1 MSDITINE
9 TTITVK
15 EYNHIRVLTFKDIE
29 KLHTLSHGTAYR
41 TFKKYQKYFTP
52 NEDYYLLKKS
62 DITSTTH
69 HIGFE
74 DIATN
79 RGTYLLTL
87 SGYSLIAKSI
97 TDETSYPI
105 TREIISKYFNNTKS
119 DTNMKTNDKYISVK
133 DFAKQMGYSTDWVYR
148 LIKRDEFKDFIKIID
163 GKTMLHICGLGIHKH
178 NRRHRKPYAKPRFID
193 YVPASQVHTANENI
207 GTLLSEITS
216 SLADIA
222 NRLDRFEK
230 EFDNNHRDD
239 IFTTSQFEIPDP
251 TDEPQPNRSWISKL
265 FSKCIS

>member
-1 MSDITINE
+1 MPDITIND

-15 EYNHIRVLTFKDIE
+15 EYDNIRVLTFKDIE
-29 KLHTLSHGTAYR
+29 KLHTLSHGTVYR

-62 DITSTTH
+62 DLTDITH
-69 HIGFE
+69 YIGLK
-74 DIATN
+74 DTITN

-97 TDETSYPI
+97 TDETSYLI
-105 TREIISKYFNNTKS
+105 TKEIISKYFNNVKS
-119 DTNMKTNDKYISVK
+119 DNKIKTDDKYISVK
-133 DFAKQMGYSTDWVYR
+133 DFAKQMGYSTDWVYK

-163 GKTMLHICGLGIHKH
+163 GKTMLHICGLGIHRH
-178 NRRHRKPYAKPRFID
+178 NRRHRKPYVKPRFID
-193 YVPASQVHTANENI
+193 YIPASQIHTANEDI

-230 EFDNNHRDD
+230 RHREKQ
-239 IFTTSQFEIPDP
+239 IY
-251 TDEPQPNRSWISKL
+251 R
-265 FSKCIS
+265 